1 MDAKFI
7 HTPSSANALP
17 PLTSD
22 FFAFFLQLA
31 TYLPLTLRIYFFH
44 CKASV
49 KLFQSSI
56 TFLPLIRQASLPLSP
71 FALSPALGCAAATL
85 RPECSMKDCW
95 DKPFLKSS
103 ALFLSTT
110 RYHQVKM
117 TLLQNISSLDG
128 IKDTWETCITQVIK
142 DPAMSLAWSEV
153 LESQTDL
160 KKIFLSLIAAY
171 KLFFYQLFMCLP
183 ATPSQNNHS

>member
-1 MDAKFI
+1 MLNLSTHPHLPMHFLL
-7 HTPSSANALP
+7 LP
-17 PLTSD
+17 PI
-22 FFAFFLQLA
+22 FLPFSFSW
-31 TYLPLTLRIYFFH
+31 LPTFHWPFEFISSH

-49 KLFQSSI
+49 KLFQASI
-56 TFLPLIRQASLPLSP
+56 TFLPLIRQASLALSP

-117 TLLQNISSLDG
+117 ILLQNISSLDG

-160 KKIFLSLIAAY
+160 KKILSLSNC
-171 KLFFYQLFMCLP
+171 CL
-183 ATPSQNNHS
+183 